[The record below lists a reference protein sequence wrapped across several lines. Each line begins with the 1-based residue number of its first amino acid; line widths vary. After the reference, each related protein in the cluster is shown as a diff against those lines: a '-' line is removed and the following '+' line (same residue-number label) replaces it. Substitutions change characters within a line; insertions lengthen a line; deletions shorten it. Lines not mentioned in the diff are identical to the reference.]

1 MKPTDFSNEKL
12 KDIISGED
20 GLLKEA
26 LKKGDLQ
33 GMVEIINS
41 VGSILNYNGRQADLA
56 EQGNFTD
63 AETAE
68 AQEAEDTRIEV
79 WETYDDHL
87 QAVNYISAYPWQVR
101 SDNLDGMQRQ
111 HVTEFTFNSSR
122 LLVLSWSRNATL
134 EGDSLFPSS
143 IALRCAS
150 TNSWLISYFYI
161 DLVKRAT
168 SAI

>member
-79 WETYDDHL
+79 
-87 QAVNYISAYPWQVR
+87 
-101 SDNLDGMQRQ
+101 
-111 HVTEFTFNSSR
+111 
-122 LLVLSWSRNATL
+122 
-134 EGDSLFPSS
+134 
-143 IALRCAS
+143 
-150 TNSWLISYFYI
+150 
-161 DLVKRAT
+161 
-168 SAI
+168 